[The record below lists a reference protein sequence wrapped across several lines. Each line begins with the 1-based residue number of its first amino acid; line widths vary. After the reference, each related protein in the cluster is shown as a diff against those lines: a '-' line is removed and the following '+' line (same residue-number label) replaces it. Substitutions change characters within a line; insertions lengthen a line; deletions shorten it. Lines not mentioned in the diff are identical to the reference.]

1 MLSSARRPRAHQRP
15 VYRPGIAGSLCR
27 RAVVL
32 TALASIWLTSVE
44 TPVAHA
50 GSYQVWSCT
59 DANGASVPTTDGT
72 AGWSNATSPGGSPA
86 LGGAAK
92 ENRCSSADPNP
103 AGRYLLAVLTAQ
115 AGMSGEWAD
124 GWSFTVPGSTVLR
137 QIELWWQGSISD
149 TAGFYIHIESPNTDG
164 SFAILSHRN
173 FAWGSNEPYAD
184 ANYWSLP
191 GSGYPSTLPT
201 PPPSSFHV
209 LAVCQADCQSRAGLS
224 AWFKIYRARITLGD
238 DSPPAGDVSGPLV
251 ERPVLR
257 GVLSAT
263 VNGRDAGGGVYLARL
278 YVDDQLVDQS
288 TFPGEQCREHDPG
301 GDPYEFAA
309 PKPCPGSGATT
320 LSLDTRRL
328 AGDALHRLRI
338 DVVDAAGNVT
348 TLATQ
353 DAYVLGS
360 APDGFY
366 DAASHKWFNPD
377 ANTDSPRAPNGRGAG
392 PAKPVMNFAVRH
404 RSKRS
409 GGPAHVTSRV
419 VSLRGRPTVVGHLRD
434 TGRHVIAGA
443 RVWLGECAKGG
454 TCRITQGPFVTSQRG
469 GFSARLA
476 AGRPTRH
483 VHLLYFPWTD
493 SNEVYAAKPV
503 RLGVRARV
511 TLRVRPRVVRN
522 GHSVRFAGSL
532 RVPIL
537 PGELTGAL
545 QTLDSGH
552 WRIFKIVH
560 ISSTGRFAGRYR
572 FRRSANVRY
581 HFRVRVSG
589 AQAGMRYDS
598 GISPTVRVRVR

>member
-1 MLSSARRPRAHQRP
+1 MLTSPRRNGPHQLP
-15 VYRPGIAGSLCR
+15 VHRPGISGSLLA
-27 RAVVL
+27 RAIGL
-32 TALASIWLTSVE
+32 IALFSIALTSVGA
-44 TPVAHA
+44 PVAHA
-50 GSYQVWSCT
+50 GSYRVWSCT

-72 AGWSNATSPGGSPA
+72 AGWSNATSPGGSPV

-149 TAGFYIHIESPNTDG
+149 TAGFYIHIESPNPDG
-164 SFAILSHRN
+164 SFAILDNRG
-173 FAWGSNEPYAD
+173 FPWGSNAPYAD
-184 ANYWSLP
+184 TNYWSLP
-191 GSGYPSTLPT
+191 GAAYPNTLPT
-201 PPPSSFHV
+201 PPPSVFHV
-209 LAVCQADCQSRAGLS
+209 LAVCQPDCATRAGLS
-224 AWFKIYRARITLGD
+224 AWFKIYRARFTLGD

-257 GVLSAT
+257 GVVSAT
-263 VNGRDAGGGVYLARL
+263 VNGRDTGGGVYLARL
-278 YVDDQLVDQS
+278 YVDDQLVDQG
-288 TFPGEQCREHDPG
+288 TFPGEQCRDHDPG

-309 PKPCPGSGATT
+309 PKPCPGSAATT

-377 ANTDSPRAPNGRGAG
+377 ANADSPRARNGTDAG
-392 PAKPVMNFAVRH
+392 LAKPVMDFAVRH
-404 RSKRS
+404 RSKHSRR
-409 GGPAHVTSRV
+409 PAHVRSRV

-434 TGRHVIAGA
+434 TGRHAIAGA

-454 TCRITQGPFVTSQRG
+454 TCRITQGPFVTSRRG

-476 AGRPTRH
+476 AGRPTRQ
-483 VHLLYFPWTD
+483 VYLLYFPWTD
-493 SNEVYAAKPV
+493 SNEVYAATAL

-545 QTLDSGH
+545 QTLDAGR

-572 FRRSANVRY
+572 FHRSANVRY